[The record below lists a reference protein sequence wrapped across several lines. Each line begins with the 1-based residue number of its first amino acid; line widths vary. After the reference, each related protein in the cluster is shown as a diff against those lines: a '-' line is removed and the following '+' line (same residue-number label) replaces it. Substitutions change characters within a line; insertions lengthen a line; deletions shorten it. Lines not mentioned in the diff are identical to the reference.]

1 MCTHRPHSDSTGVK
15 NQLKAVTSGRQQP
28 TNEHLLVQ
36 HVLPL
41 NGVRP
46 VLLPPVRT
54 GKLKSHTRMIGEL
67 SQAERTH
74 AYSSGSGTGERLTLS
89 LRFAI
94 ISLFHE
100 KRSVCAGPP
109 QHIQ

>member
-1 MCTHRPHSDSTGVK
+1 
-15 NQLKAVTSGRQQP
+15 
-28 TNEHLLVQ
+28 
-36 HVLPL
+36 
-41 NGVRP
+41 
-46 VLLPPVRT
+46 
-54 GKLKSHTRMIGEL
+54 MIGKL